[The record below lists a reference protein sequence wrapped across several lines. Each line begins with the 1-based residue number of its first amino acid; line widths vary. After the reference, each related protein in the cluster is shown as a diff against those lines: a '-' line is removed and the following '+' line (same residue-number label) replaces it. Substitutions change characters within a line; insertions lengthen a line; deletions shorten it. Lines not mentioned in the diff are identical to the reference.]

1 MKAVSVFFM
10 SAYYHE
16 LRNCSL
22 IIKDHYVVP
31 VYMTDNR
38 SLKES
43 V

>member
-16 LRNCSL
+16 LWNCSL